1 MPFRRLKQEKNLL
14 DLPCLGGMPTKHE
27 LAKRWMA
34 VRLRVEHETWKRV
47 KGVTRN
53 RYWKKMIAAGQEEVW
68 LTSSRQTQRWNN
80 TDVMMHAETGA
91 RQLTDWWVTRSKA
104 KLVQISQQERTTT
117 G

>member
-1 MPFRRLKQEKNLL
+1 
-14 DLPCLGGMPTKHE
+14 
-27 LAKRWMA
+27 
-34 VRLRVEHETWKRV
+34 
-47 KGVTRN
+47 
-53 RYWKKMIAAGQEEVW
+53 MIAAGQEEVW